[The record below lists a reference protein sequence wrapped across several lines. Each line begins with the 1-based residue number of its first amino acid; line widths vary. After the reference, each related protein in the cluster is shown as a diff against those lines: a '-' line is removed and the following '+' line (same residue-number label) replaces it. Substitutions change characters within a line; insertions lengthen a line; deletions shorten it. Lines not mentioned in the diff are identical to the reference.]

1 MSRDMSQN
9 VHSTRREFLQKAVVA
24 AGGIAAT
31 GAASNAAALPRSG
44 KSTAVR
50 SNGDDSADSPAKRP
64 NIVVIIADQFRGD
77 FIGANGQNPMGVTP
91 NLDAMASRGITMQNA
106 VTNQPLCSPSRA
118 CLFTGMYA
126 TQTGMWKLPPGVEL
140 NRTLPTLASTLRANG
155 YTANYVGKW
164 HLAPLDATTQKGLG
178 FVEPQDR
185 GGFLDLWQASNVLEL
200 TSHPYYGT
208 IWDGDGKPMH
218 FKDIYRVDYLTSLAV
233 RFLRQRHQKPF
244 LLVLSQLE
252 PHFQN
257 DANAF
262 IPPKGYIDRYQNPFA
277 PRDLRF
283 FPGDWQKQL
292 PGYYGDIKAIDDSV
306 GTVLKTLA
314 EENLEQNTIVL
325 FISDHGCHFRTR
337 NQEYKRSPHESSIRI
352 PLILQ
357 GPGLNHSRAVREV
370 VSMVDVTPTLLDAA
384 GVAVPS
390 SMAGHSFLPLIH
402 RSQGPS
408 QGQAQGSKEWRNE
421 AFIQIS
427 ASMVGRAL
435 RTKEWTYCVADPS
448 LNGDKVP
455 GSMHYHEYQMYNLDA
470 DPHQLLNLAGRHDN
484 PELVHFNGDRPLPEV
499 AAHLRERLVARM
511 VEAGEEAPQ
520 ITPKHLYP

>member
-1 MSRDMSQN
+1 MRSN
-9 VHSTRREFLQKAVVA
+9 APSTRREFLQKAAIA
-24 AGGIAAT
+24 AGGVAAA
-31 GAASNAAALPRSG
+31 GAGTTAAALPRVG
-44 KSTAVR
+44 RSTAG
-50 SNGDDSADSPAKRP
+50 SDKASPAAKRP

-91 NLDAMASRGITMQNA
+91 NLDAMAARGVTMQNA

-140 NRTLPTLASTLRANG
+140 NRSLPTLASMLRANG

-164 HLAPLDATTQKGLG
+164 HLAPIDATTHKGLG

-185 GGFLDLWQASNVLEL
+185 GGFLDVWEASNVLEL
-200 TSHPYYGT
+200 TSHPYNGT
-208 IWDGDGKPMH
+208 IWDGDGKAMH

-233 RFLRQRHQKPF
+233 RFLKQRQEKPF

-262 IPPKGYIDRYQNPFA
+262 IPPKGYIERYQNPFA
-277 PRDLRF
+277 PKDLRF

-292 PGYYGDIKAIDDSV
+292 PGYYGDVKAIDDSV

-314 EENLEQNTIVL
+314 EENLEDNTIVL

-357 GPGLNHSRAVREV
+357 GPGFKQSRAIREV

-384 GVAVPS
+384 GVTVPG
-390 SMAGHSFLPLIH
+390 SMAGRSFLPLI
-402 RSQGPS
+402 Q
-408 QGQAQGSKEWRNE
+408 QGQGRARKAWRNE

-427 ASMVGRAL
+427 AAMVGRAL
-435 RTKEWTYCVADPS
+435 RTEEWTYCVADPS
-448 LNGDKVP
+448 LDGDRVP
-455 GSMHYHEYQMYNLDA
+455 GSMHYHEYQMYNLNA
-470 DPHQLLNLAGRHDN
+470 DPHQLLNLAGRHDP

-499 AAHLRERLVARM
+499 AARLRERLIARM
-511 VEAGEEAPQ
+511 VEAGEESPE
-520 ITPKHLYP
+520 ITPRRLYP